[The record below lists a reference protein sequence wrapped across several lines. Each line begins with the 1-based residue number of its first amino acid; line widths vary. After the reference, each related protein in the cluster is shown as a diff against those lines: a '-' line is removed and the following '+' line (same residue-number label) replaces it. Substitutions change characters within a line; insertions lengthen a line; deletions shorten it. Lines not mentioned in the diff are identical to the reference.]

1 MTGTTQTPRTAAH
14 AFADTARSAARRP
27 ALRHDEEQLGYEEL
41 AAAAGESAAW
51 LRGRGVGRGDIV
63 ATLMD
68 RSHRCMIG
76 VLAAWA
82 VGAAYVHIEATDPDH
97 RVATLL
103 GTTKAAAVLTDERN
117 RPRLAG
123 VSAPVRTVTGDGP
136 GAPYTVDPGLHPDDT
151 AYLVCTSGSTGAPK
165 AVEVQHRAL
174 LNYCAAFDERLT
186 ATGLDSY
193 GLATTFAADL
203 GKVSVYGAL
212 LSGARLDVYPRD
224 TTLDPRALAADLA
237 AHPVDCLTYT
247 PSQLAALAAEGD
259 LAALLPRRV
268 LVVAG
273 EAFPPRLAEQ
283 ILRVRPDLEVH
294 NGYGPSEATILA
306 TMHRVRP
313 ADTAGPRV
321 SIGTPLA
328 GVEARVLD
336 ERLEPV
342 PDGTPGVLHL
352 GGACVAAGYLG
363 EAALT
368 RAKFLELDGPGAGV
382 HYCTDDL
389 VIREPDG
396 RLDYLGR
403 ADRQLK
409 IRGNRVE
416 PGEVEAALLARPG
429 VRQAVVTGER
439 ATPEAPLELV
449 AYIVGDADPRDLL
462 PELRATLPS
471 ALVPGAVHT
480 VAAIPVNLNGKTD
493 FAALRAA
500 VPAAATSSAADPGQ
514 APREG
519 AEQLIA
525 GIWEE
530 ALGRT
535 GIGRDE
541 RFLDI
546 GGDSFKALTVFA
558 RLRRHHPDLV
568 IAQLYAHAT
577 VAELAAAL
585 TGAEAPAEDSPVRI
599 TVVDL

>member
-1 MTGTTQTPRTAAH
+1 MTSTTQAPRTAAH
-14 AFADTARSAARRP
+14 VFAATAREAADRP
-27 ALRHDEEQLGYEEL
+27 ALRQDEQQLTYAEL

-51 LRGRGVGRGDIV
+51 LRAQGVGRGDIV

-82 VGAAYVHIEATDPDH
+82 VGAAYVHIEATDPDR

-103 GTTKAAAVLTDERN
+103 GTTKAAAVLTDARN
-117 RPRLAG
+117 RPRLAD
-123 VSAPVRTVTGDGP
+123 AAPPVRTVTAEGP
-136 GAPYTVDPGLHPDDT
+136 GAPYTVDPGLHADDT
-151 AYLVCTSGSTGAPK
+151 AYLVCTSGSTGTPK
-165 AVEVQHRAL
+165 AVVVQHRAL
-174 LNYCAAFDERLT
+174 LNYCAAFEERVD
-186 ATGLDSY
+186 ADGLDSY

-237 AHPVDCLTYT
+237 AHPADVLTYT

-283 ILRVRPDLEVH
+283 ILRVRPDLEIH

-306 TMHRVRP
+306 TMHRVRA
-313 ADTAGPRV
+313 ADTAGPRL

-336 ERLEPV
+336 EHLAPV
-342 PDGTPGVLHL
+342 PDGSPGILYL

-363 EAALT
+363 EAGLT
-368 RAKFLELDGPGAGV
+368 QAKFVELDGPGAGV

-389 VIREPDG
+389 VIREADG
-396 RLDYLGR
+396 SLDYLGR

-439 ATPEAPLELV
+439 PTPDAPLELH
-449 AYIVGDADPRDLL
+449 AYLVGDADPRALL
-462 PELRATLPS
+462 ADLRATLPS
-471 ALVPGAVHT
+471 ALVPGAVHS
-480 VAAIPVNLNGKTD
+480 VAAIPTNLNGKTD
-493 FAALRAA
+493 FAALRETVRTAA
-500 VPAAATSSAADPGQ
+500 PVSAATPAQ

-577 VAELAAAL
+577 IAELAAAL
-585 TGAEAPAEDSPVRI
+585 TGAPAQADPEPVRA

>member
-1 MTGTTQTPRTAAH
+1 MTSTTATPRTAAH
-14 AFADTARSAARRP
+14 VFAATARDAAARP
-27 ALRHDEEQLGYEEL
+27 ALRQNEERLTYAEL
-41 AAAAGESAAW
+41 AAAAGESAEW
-51 LRGRGVGRGDIV
+51 LRAQGVGRGDIV

-103 GTTKAAAVLTDERN
+103 GTTKAAAVLTDARN
-117 RPRLAG
+117 RPRLADAA
-123 VSAPVRTVTGDGP
+123 APVRTVTTDGP

-151 AYLVCTSGSTGAPK
+151 AYLVCTSGSTGTPK

-174 LNYCAAFDERLT
+174 LNYCAAFEERVS

-237 AHPVDCLTYT
+237 AHPADVLTYT

-313 ADTAGPRV
+313 GDTMGPRL

-336 ERLEPV
+336 ERLAPV
-342 PDGTPGVLHL
+342 PDGSPGILYL
-352 GGACVAAGYLG
+352 GGACVAAGYRG
-363 EAALT
+363 EAGLT
-368 RAKFLELDGPGAGV
+368 QAKFVELDGPGAGV

-389 VIREPDG
+389 VIRETDG
-396 RLDYLGR
+396 TLDYLGR

-416 PGEVEAALLARPG
+416 PGEVEAALLARAG

-439 ATPEAPLELV
+439 PTPDAPLELV
-449 AYIVGDADPRDLL
+449 AYLVGDADPRALVAD
-462 PELRATLPS
+462 LRATLPS

-480 VAAIPVNLNGKTD
+480 VAAIPTNLNGKTD
-493 FAALRAA
+493 FAALRET
-500 VPAAATSSAADPGQ
+500 VRAAATAPAVAPAQ

-519 AEQLIA
+519 TEQLIA

-585 TGAEAPAEDSPVRI
+585 TGVQEPAQAEPARV
-599 TVVDL
+599 TVIDL